1 MFGTLDSGRQ
11 HVHVKDD
18 QEGEGGILEAGWGC
32 EGVGFH
38 LFRCAWILV
47 LWASQVLL
55 GGDFCNGNVFASA
68 ELAKKPPS

>member
-1 MFGTLDSGRQ
+1 MSVTGGFLFMFGTLDSGRQ

-47 LWASQVLL
+47 L
-55 GGDFCNGNVFASA
+55 
-68 ELAKKPPS
+68 